1 MMIMQGIDLLKIE
14 RIKRIYLKHSDRF
27 LEKILTYKEIKQIKK
42 HKQIYNKIASKFSA
56 KEAVSKALG
65 TGFGQGVKIKD
76 IEILNLES
84 GKPEINLYGKAKKKI
99 KNIQSSSVSISDED
113 GFVVS
118 VATFLV
124 EDK

>member
-1 MMIMQGIDLLKIE
+1 M
-14 RIKRIYLKHSDRF
+14 
-27 LEKILTYKEIKQIKK
+27 
-42 HKQIYNKIASKFSA
+42 
-56 KEAVSKALG
+56 
-65 TGFGQGVKIKD
+65 KIKD